1 MTLVLPLLLSRGEA
15 LPFVG
20 ALLEHE
26 AKLSPALAFRRS
38 TTFSKAVQAYFRSL
52 GQPFLAL
59 SVRPLLVR
67 VCTGDLAGMPYE
79 MDPIRVTD
87 AAADLTANHRNL
99 VFLLDLFW
107 ESLCRYAA
115 HLPSP
120 MRLVCRNIARALEL
134 AAGSAAASRD
144 SLLTPPPHVAAVGHA
159 FVVWFVCP
167 AIVCPEK
174 FIPSLKALPIDRRR
188 RLLVV
193 VAKVL
198 MVLGQGRQFSHMEP
212 WTLPL
217 NEWLRKHE
225 AHYARLCHAVCAN
238 SPDTL
243 AAICIRHI
251 HAALGVYRPLLH
263 ALPAELGQLVVDP
276 AIGLSCMARPNGGL
290 L

>member
-38 TTFSKAVQAYFRSL
+38 TTFSKAVQTYFRSL

-67 VCTGDLAGMPYE
+67 VCAGDLATMPYE
-79 MDPIRVTD
+79 MDPIRVVD
-87 AAADLTANHRNL
+87 ESADLKANHRNL
-99 VFLLDLFW
+99 VYILDLFW
-107 ESLCRYAA
+107 DSLCRYAA

-120 MRLVCRNIARALEL
+120 MRLVCRNIASALEL
-134 AAGSAAASRD
+134 ASSSGRKDEAPSPS
-144 SLLTPPPHVAAVGHA
+144 PVVAAVGHA
-159 FVVWFVCP
+159 FIVWFVCP

-174 FIPSLKALPIDRRR
+174 FIPSLKSLPIDRRR

-198 MVLGQGRQFSHMEP
+198 MVLGQGRHFSHMEP

-217 NEWLRKHE
+217 NEWLRERE
-225 AHYARLCHAVCAN
+225 APYSRLCHAICAN

-243 AAICIRHI
+243 AALCVRHV
-251 HAALGVYRPLLH
+251 HASLGVYRPLLH
-263 ALPAELGQLVVDP
+263 KLPPELRALVLDP
-276 AIGLSCMARPNGGL
+276 TVGVGCMAREASADER
-290 L
+290 

>member
-59 SVRPLLVR
+59 SVQPLLVR
-67 VCTGDLAGMPYE
+67 VCAGDLASMPYE
-79 MDPIRVTD
+79 MDPIRVGD
-87 AAADLTANHRNL
+87 EAADLEANHRNL
-99 VFLLDLFW
+99 VYILDLFW
-107 ESLCRYAA
+107 DSLCRYAA

-120 MRLVCRNIARALEL
+120 MRLVCRNIANALEL
-134 AAGSAAASRD
+134 ASSSSARKDEAPAPS
-144 SLLTPPPHVAAVGHA
+144 PIVAAVGHA
-159 FVVWFVCP
+159 FIVWFVCP

-174 FIPSLKALPIDRRR
+174 FIPSLKSLPIDRRR

-198 MVLGQGRQFSHMEP
+198 MVLGQGRQFSVMEP

-217 NEWLRKHE
+217 NEWLRQHE
-225 AHYARLCHAVCAN
+225 APYARLCHAICAN

-243 AAICIRHI
+243 TAICVRHV
-251 HAALGVYRPLLH
+251 HASLGMYRPLLH
-263 ALPAELGQLVVDP
+263 KLPPELRSLVIDP
-276 AIGLSCMARPNGGL
+276 TIGLSCMVRELPRDER
-290 L
+290 